1 MTGGVT
7 SFRSTNSH
15 KLCAKAG
22 RRYHLDMPAAS
33 KASKLATTA
42 LLTAIS
48 RIVDIIRFALSVQAV
63 RSITERFPEAF
74 LSF

>member
-1 MTGGVT
+1 
-7 SFRSTNSH
+7 
-15 KLCAKAG
+15 
-22 RRYHLDMPAAS
+22 MPAAS
-33 KASKLATTA
+33 KASKLATAA

-48 RIVDIIRFALSVQAV
+48 RIVDIISFALSVQAV